1 MSTALAKGVPHRIRV
16 GIQTILWEQQLLR
29 EQNFSLRA
37 ILDNVRNAGYDGI
50 ELFQSPDTL
59 KTNVREL
66 GTLLEA
72 SRESP
77 LELTG
82 ITFGGLRDRYE
93 FCLQWKEEFPHNSIP
108 YIYVDEAWSSY
119 LQQIVDHE
127 IPVAVHP
134 HMFKPV
140 QTLAEGEMLLNG
152 CIKNSKT
159 KTEKLRIS
167 LMPDTAH
174 SYVAGDRLH
183 DVLKRCLSASGK
195 QPAVEHE
202 SPAVRS
208 IHVKDWI
215 PEYGRS
221 YQFYSRGFVP
231 LGKGDVPL
239 VGILSLLKKLDY
251 DGWVIVELDSS
262 VSPFEAAKT
271 SRQFLRD
278 HGI

>member
-1 MSTALAKGVPHRIRV
+1 
-16 GIQTILWEQQLLR
+16 
-29 EQNFSLRA
+29 
-37 ILDNVRNAGYDGI
+37 VRNAGYDGI
-50 ELFQSPDTL
+50 ELFQSPATL
-59 KTNVREL
+59 KTDVRGL

-82 ITFGGLRDRYE
+82 ITFGGLRERHQ
-93 FCLQWKEEFPHNSIP
+93 FCLEWKDEFPGKSIP
-108 YIYVDEAWSSY
+108 YIYVDEAWSSQ
-119 LQQIVDHE
+119 LQQIVDDA
-127 IPVAVHP
+127 IPVAIHP

-140 QTLAEGEMLLNG
+140 QTLAEGETLLNR
-152 CIKNSKT
+152 CIEDSKS
-159 KTEKLRIS
+159 EREELRIS

-183 DVLKRCLSASGK
+183 DVLKRCLSASGN
-195 QPAVEHE
+195 QPAVKNE

-239 VGILSLLKKLDY
+239 VGILSLLKKLQY